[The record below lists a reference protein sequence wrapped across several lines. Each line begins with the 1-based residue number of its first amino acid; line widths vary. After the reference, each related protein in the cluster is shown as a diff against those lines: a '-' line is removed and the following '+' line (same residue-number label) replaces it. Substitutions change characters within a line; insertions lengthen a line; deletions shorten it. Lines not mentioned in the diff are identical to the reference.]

1 MILITGASGK
11 TGRALIHRLN
21 PSGEPVR
28 VLVHH
33 PQQVAELLTAGAQEA
48 QVCDLLSPDDLEHAC
63 QGVRAVYHICP
74 NMHPQEVQIGR
85 NILAAAEQAGIERF
99 VYHSVFHP
107 QTEAMPHH
115 WNKLRVEELIFN
127 TRLKFT
133 ILQPC
138 AYMQNVLGYW
148 KQITT
153 QGLYAVPYSCETCMS
168 IVDLNDVA
176 DVAAKALVE
185 TGHFGAIYELCGPQA
200 LTQTQ
205 VAEILSQ
212 ELGFP
217 VAAQALSRSEW
228 EKGARASGMSDYS
241 RETLLKMFI
250 YYENFGL
257 TGNPSILAWLLKRQP
272 TTFREFVRRVVLEKQ
287 ADSSH

>member
-11 TGRALIHRLN
+11 TGRALVHRLN
-21 PSGEPVR
+21 LSGEPVR

-33 PQQVAELLTAGAQEA
+33 PQQVAELLYAGVQEA
-48 QVCDLLSPDDLEHAC
+48 LVCDLLSPDDLEQAC

-85 NILAAAEQAGIERF
+85 NILAAAELAGIERF

-127 TRLKFT
+127 TRLKYT

-153 QGLYAVPYSCETCMS
+153 QGLYPVPYSSETSMS

-176 DVAAKALVE
+176 DVAAQALVE

-217 VAAQALSRSEW
+217 IAAQAFSRFEW

-241 RETLLKMFI
+241 RETLLKMFV

-257 TGNPSILAWLLKRQP
+257 TGNPSVLGWLLKRQP

>member
-11 TGRALIHRLN
+11 TGRALLDRLKLT
-21 PSGEPVR
+21 GEPVR
-28 VLVHH
+28 AIAHH
-33 PQQVAELLTAGAQEA
+33 PEQVAQLVAAGAHEA
-48 QVCDLLSPDDLEHAC
+48 LVCDLLSPTGLEQAC

-85 NILAAAEQAGIERF
+85 NILAAAAQAGIERF
-99 VYHSVFHP
+99 IYHSVLHP

-127 TRLKFT
+127 ARLQFT
-133 ILQPC
+133 IIQPC
-138 AYMQNVLGYW
+138 AYMQNVFGYW

-153 QGLYAVPYSCETCMS
+153 QGLYEVPYSNETRLS
-168 IVDLNDVA
+168 IVDLIDVA
-176 DVAAKALVE
+176 EVAAQVLVAA
-185 TGHFGAIYELCGPQA
+185 GHFSAIYELSGPQA

-217 VAAQALSRSEW
+217 VVAQALSRSEW
-228 EKGARASGMSDYS
+228 EKGARASGMSDFS
-241 RETLLKMFI
+241 RETLLKMFV

-257 TGNPSILAWLLKRQP
+257 TGNPSVLAWLLKRHP
-272 TTFREFVRRVVLEKQ
+272 TTFREFVHRVALEKNTI
-287 ADSSH
+287 SSH